1 MAVVRQPAVS
11 GTRVYVMILLGI
23 GGLGGI
29 IWEVL
34 AAIIW
39 EVWITL
45 TNHFRLFVATYP
57 LMGLLFLITRGF
69 DLTTCVGVCC
79 GAYMYTSFLYYF
91 GLRDRLPWACLVA
104 TLLTFEGPNPRLL
117 RRAAVTA
124 FMLARDD
131 SFGEL
136 YSKRVRNAEVPWE
149 DGSGFAFLF
158 NFEGRELLREVCL
171 YLVNT
176 LCSSFD
182 RPRVQD
188 DFKLRTSVR
197 TVDVLVL
204 PLLGLIDWAWRY
216 RRAQRRLRKA
226 RVAREKPQAIEQ
238 QS

>member
-1 MAVVRQPAVS
+1 MAAGAAQRSS
-11 GTRVYVMILLGI
+11 GTRIYVMILLGI
-23 GGLGGI
+23 GDLGGI

-39 EVWITL
+39 EAWITL
-45 TNHFRLFVATYP
+45 TNLFRLFVAAYP

-69 DLTTCVGVCC
+69 DLTTLVGVGC
-79 GAYMYTSFLYYF
+79 GAYLYTSFLYFF
-91 GLRDRLPWACLVA
+91 GLRDRLPWALLVA

-117 RRAAVTA
+117 RRAAVTV

-131 SFGEL
+131 SLRGL
-136 YSKRVRNAEVPWE
+136 YMKRIRNAEVPWE
-149 DGSGFAFLF
+149 DGSGFEFLF

-182 RPRVQD
+182 RPRVHD

-204 PLLGLIDWAWRY
+204 PLIGLVDWAWRY
-216 RRAQRRLRKA
+216 RRARRRARRTQVTGRKGKQLA
-226 RVAREKPQAIEQ
+226 GEQ
-238 QS
+238 